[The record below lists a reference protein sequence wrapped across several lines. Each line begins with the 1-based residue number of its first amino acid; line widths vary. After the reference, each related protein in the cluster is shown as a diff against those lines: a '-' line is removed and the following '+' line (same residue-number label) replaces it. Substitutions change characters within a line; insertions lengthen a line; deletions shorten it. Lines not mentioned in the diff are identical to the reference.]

1 MGIISDIAAGVDNIL
16 DTFKLGY
23 SIYQDQRDT
32 HFRNENFAYQKALQ
46 QQIFGREDNAV
57 QRRRA
62 DLEAAGLNPN
72 LAAGSAAGA
81 GSVVATS
88 GASAGRQLANGP
100 DLLNTVLQYKA
111 VEAAD
116 KENELRDREL
126 NIAYQRER
134 EERRYNTLNQIES
147 IFNSGDGRDF
157 FLSPY
162 GDEIFNINGRPG
174 DVQISDGKHYIIGE
188 DNNGDALLCPRL
200 DETPIW
206 QMLKNGYSIS
216 NDQAVMQNYYRGMLK
231 YNYDNQAVDRW
242 IDRISEGIGSVT
254 SLGNFVGG
262 TIGKFK
268 DLKTRA
274 FDAETRRQ
282 NAGRSYTESE
292 TYTRN
297 KNGYTRSRSRSY

>member
-1 MGIISDIAAGVDNIL
+1 MDFLSGIAAAVDNVL
-16 DTFKLGY
+16 DTVKLGY

-32 HFRNENFAYQKALQ
+32 QFRNENFAYQKALQ
-46 QQIFGREDNAV
+46 QKIFDREDNAV

-100 DLLNTVLQYKA
+100 DLLNTVLQMEAVKA
-111 VEAAD
+111 AEKD
-116 KENELRDREL
+116 NMLKEKEL

-147 IFNSGDGRDF
+147 IFHSGEGSDF

-162 GDEIFNINGRPG
+162 GDEIFNINGNPAAVQFSEGKHFIVAEDQNG
-174 DVQISDGKHYIIGE
+174 DV
-188 DNNGDALLCPRL
+188 LLCPRL

-231 YNYDNQAVDRW
+231 YNYDNQAIDRW

-254 SLGNFVGG
+254 SLGNFIGG
-262 TIGKFK
+262 TISKAK
-268 DLKTRA
+268 DRGLKR
-274 FDAETRRQ
+274 ELGSRR
-282 NAGRSYTESE
+282 R
-292 TYTRN
+292 
-297 KNGYTRSRSRSY
+297 

>member
-1 MGIISDIAAGVDNIL
+1 MDFISGIAAAVDNVL

-23 SIYQDQRDT
+23 SVYQDQRDT
-32 HFRNENFAYQKALQ
+32 KFRNENFAYQKALQ
-46 QQIFGREDNAV
+46 QQIFEREDNAI

-100 DLLNTVLQYKA
+100 DLLNQVLQYKA
-111 VEAAD
+111 VEAAEKD
-116 KENELRDREL
+116 NQIRNYEL
-126 NIAYQRER
+126 NVARERAR

-147 IFNSGDGRDF
+147 IFNSGNPAEL

-162 GDEIFNINGRPG
+162 GDVIFNNNE
-174 DVQISDGKHYIIGE
+174 GKYQVFESGGVRYMIGYDE
-188 DNNGDALLCPRL
+188 NDDRLVCPEL
-200 DETPIW
+200 DKTPIW

-216 NDQAVMQNYYRGMLK
+216 NDQAAMQNYYRGMLK
-231 YNYDNQAVDRW
+231 YNYDNQAIDRW

-282 NAGRSYTESE
+282 NAGRSFH
-292 TYTRN
+292 
-297 KNGYTRSRSRSY
+297 

>member
-1 MGIISDIAAGVDNIL
+1 MDFISGIAAAVDNVL

-23 SIYQDQRDT
+23 SVYQDQRDT
-32 HFRNENFAYQKALQ
+32 QFRNENFAYQQALQ
-46 QQIFGREDNAV
+46 QQIFDREDNAI

-100 DLLNTVLQYKA
+100 DLLNTVLQFKA
-111 VEAAD
+111 VEAAEKD
-116 KENELRDREL
+116 NKIKDYEL
-126 NIAYQRER
+126 NLARQRER
-134 EERRYNTLNQIES
+134 EEKRFNTLNQIES
-147 IFNSGDGRDF
+147 LFNAGQGSDF

-162 GDEIFNINGRPG
+162 GDEIFNINSHPQ
-174 DVQISDGKHYIIGE
+174 DIQTVDGKHFLLAE
-188 DNNGDALLCPRL
+188 DNNGDVLVCPRV

-216 NDQAVMQNYYRGMLK
+216 NDQAAMQYYYRGMLQ
-231 YNYDNQAVDRW
+231 YNYDNQAIDRW

-254 SLGNFVGG
+254 NLGNFIGG
-262 TIGKFK
+262 TISKAK
-268 DLKTRA
+268 DRGLKR
-274 FDAETRRQ
+274 ELGSRR
-282 NAGRSYTESE
+282 R
-292 TYTRN
+292 
-297 KNGYTRSRSRSY
+297 

>member
-1 MGIISDIAAGVDNIL
+1 MDFISGIAAAVDNVL

-23 SIYQDQRDT
+23 SVYQDQRDT
-32 HFRNENFAYQKALQ
+32 QFRNENFAYQKALQ
-46 QQIFGREDNAV
+46 QQIFEREDNAI

-100 DLLNTVLQYKA
+100 DLLNTVLQMEAVKA
-111 VEAAD
+111 AEKD
-116 KENELRDREL
+116 NKIRDYEL
-126 NIAYQRER
+126 NVARERER

-147 IFNSGDGRDF
+147 IFNSGNSAEL

-162 GDEIFNINGRPG
+162 GDEIFNNNEHKYEVIESGGVR
-174 DVQISDGKHYIIGE
+174 YMIGFDE
-188 DNNGDALLCPRL
+188 NGDRLACPEL
-200 DETPIW
+200 DKTPIW

-216 NDQAVMQNYYRGMLK
+216 NDQAAMQNYYRGMLK
-231 YNYDNQAVDRW
+231 YNYDNQAIDRW

-254 SLGNFVGG
+254 SLGNFIGG

-268 DLKTRA
+268 DIKTRA
-274 FDAETRRQ
+274 FDAETRRM